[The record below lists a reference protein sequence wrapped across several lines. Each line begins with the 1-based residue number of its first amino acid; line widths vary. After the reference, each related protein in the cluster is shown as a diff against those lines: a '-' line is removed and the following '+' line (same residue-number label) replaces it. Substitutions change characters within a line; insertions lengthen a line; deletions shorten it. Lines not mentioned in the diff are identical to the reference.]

1 MPHRWPSPSSC
12 PVFVSIIN
20 AGPPPVPSPAAM
32 YVSKTIDVDG
42 RAVKFDMWDTSGEGE
57 QAPLVVVS
65 IVVCVRWSRLLVV
78 YVAF

>member
-1 MPHRWPSPSSC
+1 
-12 PVFVSIIN
+12 
-20 AGPPPVPSPAAM
+20 M